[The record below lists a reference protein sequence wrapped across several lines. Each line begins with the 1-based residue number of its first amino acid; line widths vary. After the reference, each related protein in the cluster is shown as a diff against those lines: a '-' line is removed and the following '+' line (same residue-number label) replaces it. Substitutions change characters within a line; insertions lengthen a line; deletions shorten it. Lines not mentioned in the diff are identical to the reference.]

1 MDAVIPT
8 KRLRYSATSKQLEAV
23 EHANT
28 KPFLRGPISMDWLG
42 AAGHLPG
49 KALHVGIAIQW
60 LAGMNAGKPF
70 KLTAKALK
78 MMGVSSDAARD
89 GLNRLEGANLIVV
102 QRMPGQRPTVALRRV

>member
-1 MDAVIPT
+1 MATDIPV
-8 KRLRYSATSKQLEAV
+8 KRLRYSTTSKQFEV
-23 EHANT
+23 MKQTST
-28 KPFLRGPISMDWLG
+28 KPFLKGPISMDWLG

-49 KALHVGIAIQW
+49 KALQVGIAVHW

-70 KLTAKALK
+70 KLTAKALG

-89 GLNRLEGANLIVV
+89 GLNRLESANLIEV